1 MNRAAS
7 PDILGLDAL
16 RQMSISTA
24 VPVENVFWRRVD
36 VDPVLLQVIGGALK
50 TMASE
55 MAQLLFRMAYSS
67 IMRESQDIGAGILDL
82 YGRQLCESDSTPM
95 HCGSL
100 PAYVRG
106 IERKHAGNYAP
117 GDVIL
122 HNHPY
127 FGASHAPD
135 YGVIVP
141 IFVGD
146 VHVGFAGCTGHMV
159 DIGSAHPGFSVDV
172 PDLFAEGVLVN
183 AAKIYDAGDLNQPL
197 WDHIMENVRTP
208 EANSGDVE
216 AMIACCQLGARRFG
230 ELIERYGLDCV
241 MSASDSWMDYAEQ
254 RMRQR
259 ISAVPDG
266 VYQAPNGWL
275 EDDGK
280 NFGVKLPIATR
291 VVVDGDT
298 LLVDLTG
305 SSAQV
310 ETGFNCPYEGSV
322 LPTVNFAIRT
332 LLLDEA
338 LDGGDVPQNDGI
350 FRPVTVYA
358 PKGSIFNPEFPHG
371 CEARFAQ
378 INRIPDQVL
387 QAFADVMPDKVTAGN
402 SASVSAIAY
411 SGVLAD
417 DASQY
422 WVLIEVNEGSYGARC
437 GIDGIDAI
445 DNLMANTR
453 NNPIEEMEL
462 SAPVMCERYE
472 LRDEPPAAG
481 RWRGGL
487 GSVKEW
493 RFLQT
498 TSIGSTG
505 DHRSDDPP
513 RGLLGG
519 ENGIAGSMTK
529 RTPDGNSE
537 KLPAKVSGLRLEP
550 GDVLQITG
558 ICGAGYGAPF
568 ERDPQAVLAD
578 VRDELISVTDAKR
591 IYRVVLTANGS
602 KVDLAKTALL
612 RKPGSTD
619 G

>member
-1 MNRAAS
+1 MNEAMPSDRLS
-7 PDILGLDAL
+7 LDAL

-24 VPVENVFWRRVD
+24 VPVEQVFWQRVD

-106 IERKHAGNYAP
+106 IERKHAGHYAP

-127 FGASHAPD
+127 YGASHAPD

-183 AAKIYDAGDLNQPL
+183 ATKIYDGGVLNRPL

-216 AMIACCQLGARRFG
+216 AMIACCQLGARRFA
-230 ELIERYGLDCV
+230 ELVGRYGIDRV
-241 MSASDSWMDYAEQ
+241 MSASETWMDYAEK

-259 ISAVPDG
+259 IRAIPDG

-298 LLVDLTG
+298 LHVDLTG

-350 FRPVTVYA
+350 FRPVSVYA
-358 PKGSIFNPEFPHG
+358 PKGSIYNPEFPHG

-387 QAFADVMPDKVTAGN
+387 QAFSGVMPDKVTAGN

-411 SGVLAD
+411 SGTLAE

-422 WVLIEVNEGSYGARC
+422 WVLIEVNEGSYGARY
-437 GIDGIDAI
+437 GMDGIDAI

-462 SAPVMCERYE
+462 SAPVVCERYE
-472 LRDEPPAAG
+472 LRDDPPAAG
-481 RWRGGL
+481 QWRGGL

-505 DHRSDDPP
+505 DHRSEDPP

-519 ENGIAGSMTK
+519 DNGKAGSMIK
-529 RTPDGNSE
+529 RTADGRTEN
-537 KLPAKVSGLRLEP
+537 LPAKVSGLRLDP
-550 GDVLQITG
+550 GDVLQISG
-558 ICGAGYGAPF
+558 ICGAGYGLPF
-568 ERDPQAVLAD
+568 DRNPEAVMAD
-578 VRDELISVTDAKR
+578 IRDELISLSDAER
-591 IYRVVLTANGS
+591 IYGVVLSASGTQVDQVRTATRRQSGN
-602 KVDLAKTALL
+602 
-612 RKPGSTD
+612 TD